1 MKVSQLRELQVN
13 NTLVFETLGKPE
25 KEREFNFASLKRW
38 GFDLVFG
45 KKDGKQ
51 TFFMTPLSKDKG
63 DGFHVEMGGTF
74 EIEELFD
81 SMPKNKKVFA
91 RIEMN
96 QGIAYL
102 VVDLREGK
110 ENIEILRVPAGS
122 ILLAFL
128 KKHKCW
134 NVIEALRSVGS
145 AAELRKQRGQEG
157 KPVPYDK
164 LPAFCKKF
172 LKDAKK
178 IEKETGFGRI
188 SLAFFGK
195 NKDGDPRFLL
205 TWFLPTISLFEIDL
219 VDKIDKEL
227 EMFD

>member
-25 KEREFNFASLKRW
+25 KEREFNLSSLKRW

-45 KKDGKQ
+45 KKDGKK
-51 TFFMTPLSKDKG
+51 TFFATASGKKNSRQQDTG
-63 DGFHVEMGGTF
+63 SF
-74 EIEELFD
+74 EIQELFN

-91 RIEMN
+91 RIEMD
-96 QGIAYL
+96 QGKAYL
-102 VVDLREGK
+102 VSDLREGQD
-110 ENIEILRVPAGS
+110 NIEILRIPAGS

-134 NVIEALRSVGS
+134 NIIEALRSLGT

-178 IEKETGFGRI
+178 IEKDTGFGRI
-188 SLAFFGK
+188 SLSFFGK

-205 TWFLPTISLFEIDL
+205 TWFLPTISLFELDL
-219 VDKIDKEL
+219 AEKIDKEL
-227 EMFD
+227 ELFD

>member
-1 MKVSQLRELQVN
+1 MKVDQLREFQVN

-25 KEREFNFASLKRW
+25 KEREFSLSSLKRW

-45 KKDGKQ
+45 KKDGQQ
-51 TFFMTPLSKDKG
+51 TFFTTQKDKDQTG
-63 DGFHVEMGGTF
+63 EGSTF
-74 EIEELFD
+74 EIQELFE

-96 QGIAYL
+96 QGKAYL
-102 VVDLREGK
+102 VADLREK
-110 ENIEILRVPAGS
+110 KDNIEILRIPAGS

-134 NVIEALRSVGS
+134 NVIEALRSLGT

-157 KPVPYDK
+157 RPVSYNK

-178 IEKETGFGRI
+178 IEKDTGFGRI

-219 VDKIDKEL
+219 AEKIDKEL
-227 EMFD
+227 ELFD

>member
-1 MKVSQLRELQVN
+1 MKVNQLREFQVN

-25 KEREFNFASLKRW
+25 KEREFSLSSLKKW

-45 KKDGKQ
+45 KKDGKK
-51 TFFMTPLSKDKG
+51 TFFTTQKGKDKSQTEA
-63 DGFHVEMGGTF
+63 DSSF
-74 EIEELFD
+74 EIQELFE

-91 RIEMN
+91 RIEMD
-96 QGIAYL
+96 QGKAYL
-102 VVDLREGK
+102 VADLREK
-110 ENIEILRVPAGS
+110 KDNIEILRIPAGS

-134 NVIEALRSVGS
+134 NVIEALRSLGT

-157 KPVPYDK
+157 KPVSYAN

-178 IEKETGFGRI
+178 IEKDTGFGRI

-205 TWFLPTISLFEIDL
+205 TWFLPTISLFELDL
-219 VDKIDKEL
+219 AEKIDKEL
-227 EMFD
+227 ELFD